1 MKNDN
6 LSYMALKIIIY
17 HYHENVTYDR
27 KSVNYNCSPLLLFYG
42 IIEPV
47 ILFYV
52 DYSVFFV
59 IVV

>member
-1 MKNDN
+1 
-6 LSYMALKIIIY
+6 MALKITIY
-17 HYHENVTYDR
+17 HYHENITYDR
-27 KSVNYNCSPLLLFYG
+27 KSVDYNCSPLLLFYG

-52 DYSVFFV
+52 DYSVFFI